1 MRGLVLNRRREKIL
15 LLADTHVGYEV
26 ELRRERGVNV
36 VSQTQKL
43 VNSIIE
49 LADIYN
55 VTSIAILG
63 DIKHELPVPRESV
76 EEVKTFLKEVAKRV
90 PLLLIPGNHDS
101 MLQEVAI
108 GVDGAEVGPS
118 RGVLLGKTLLT
129 HGHVKPVK
137 TDLEAADVIVMGH
150 THPAVVIQDEIGY
163 VTKEPAVVKIYTPR
177 AKLCRALYEEPCR
190 RRGEI
195 KVVVL
200 PASHPLITGVDIR
213 EVPRMAAEG
222 RTLLKYVEWRPE
234 RVEVYLTDLT
244 YLGSLVDLTTSP

>member
-1 MRGLVLNRRREKIL
+1 MRGLVLSRRREKTL

-26 ELRRERGVNV
+26 ELRREKGVNV
-36 VSQTQKL
+36 VSQTRKL
-43 VNSIIE
+43 INSIVE

-63 DIKHELPVPRESV
+63 DVKHELPVPRESV

-101 MLQEVAI
+101 MLQEIAD
-108 GVDGAEVGPS
+108 GVEGVEVGPS
-118 RGVLLGKTLLT
+118 RGVSLGKMLLL
-129 HGHVKPVK
+129 HGHLKPVK
-137 TDLEAADVIVMGH
+137 TDLEAVDVIVMGH
-150 THPAVVIQDEIGY
+150 THPAVVIQDDIGY
-163 VTKEPAVVKIYTPR
+163 VTKEPAVVKIYTSR
-177 AKLCRALYEEPCR
+177 TKLCRALYGEPCR

-195 KVVVL
+195 KIVVL
-200 PASHPLITGVDIR
+200 PASHPLISGVDIR

-222 RTLLKYVEWRPE
+222 RTLLRYIEWKPEKVEI
-234 RVEVYLTDLT
+234 YLTDLT